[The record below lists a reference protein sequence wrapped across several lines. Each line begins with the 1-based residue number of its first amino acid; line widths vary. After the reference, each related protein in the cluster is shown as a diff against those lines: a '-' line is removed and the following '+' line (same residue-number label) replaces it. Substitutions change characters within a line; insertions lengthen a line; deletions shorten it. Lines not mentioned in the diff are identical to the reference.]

1 MNYCDDDCTPQKEE
15 REIMQ
20 RYPKVEFT
28 PDQPDQPADD
38 RTHDTGW
45 KHVSVFADTQE
56 DHKGR
61 KKECAQ

>member
-1 MNYCDDDCTPQKEE
+1 
-15 REIMQ
+15 MQ

-45 KHVSVFADTQE
+45 KHVSVFTDTQE